1 MKTMKKLISLLSFVI
16 IAVCLISLNKTNET
30 TKFLDT
36 LDENQLSQVLMPF
49 DDASRK
55 KWHYLPAA
63 SWPRKGLKIGELN
76 DIQKKAFSNMLKSF
90 LSKSGY
96 EKTQDIIA
104 LENVLVELGGDPAYR
119 NTGAYFFS
127 VYGNPKTDNLWAWS
141 FEGHHLS
148 LNFTVANGTLATT
161 PRFFGA
167 NPGTIPKGKRK
178 GERVLGKE
186 EDLAFELLNTLTDTQ
201 KNEVI
206 FENVAFPDVLTR
218 NETEVKPLE
227 PFGIE
232 ANKLDSGQKDLLRDI
247 LRLYLSSIPKD
258 LAVAR
263 EQKINKEEFEY
274 IRFAW
279 AGAQVKGI
287 GHYYRIQGKSF
298 LIEFDNTQS
307 GANHIHT
314 VWRDFDGDFG
324 KDLITEHYLNSKHH
338 NKN

>member
-1 MKTMKKLISLLSFVI
+1 MKKLIVTLSFI
-16 IAVCLISLNKTNET
+16 ILTICFIGLNKANNTI
-30 TKFLDT
+30 KFLDT
-36 LDENQLSQVLMPF
+36 LDEKQLSQVLMPF

-55 KWHYLPAA
+55 NWHYLPAA
-63 SWPRKGLKIGELN
+63 SWPRSGLKIEGLDES
-76 DIQKKAFSNMLKSF
+76 QKTAFSNMLKSF

-96 EKTQDIIA
+96 KKTQDIIE
-104 LENVLVELGGDPAYR
+104 LENVLVELGGDPIRRDA
-119 NTGAYFFS
+119 GAYFFS
-127 VYGNPKTDNLWAWS
+127 IYGNPKTDSLWAWS

-148 LNFTVANGTLATT
+148 LNFTVLNGAISTT

-167 NPGTIPKGKRK
+167 NPGTIPSGKRK
-178 GERVLGKE
+178 GERILDKE
-186 EDLAFELLNTLTDTQ
+186 EDLAFKLLNTLTEVQ

-206 FENVAFPDVLTR
+206 FENTAFPDVLTR
-218 NETEVKPLE
+218 NATDVKPLE

-232 ANKLDSGQKDLLRDI
+232 ASKFNSIQKDLLKDLI
-247 LRLYLSSIPKD
+247 KLYLSSIPKN
-258 LAVAR
+258 LASVR
-263 EQKINKEEFEY
+263 EQKINEEEFET

-298 LIEFDNTQS
+298 LIEFDNTQN

-324 KDLITEHYLNSKHH
+324 KDLIREHYLNSEHH
-338 NKN
+338 HKK

>member
-1 MKTMKKLISLLSFVI
+1 MKKLILIISFLTI
-16 IAVCLISLNKTNET
+16 LVCLISLKSTNET

-36 LDENQLSQVLMPF
+36 LDEEKLNQVLMPF
-49 DDASRK
+49 DDLSRK
-55 KWHYLPAA
+55 NWHYLPAA

-76 DIQKKAFSNMLKSF
+76 DTQKAAFSSMLKSF

-96 EKTQDIIA
+96 QKTQDIIA
-104 LENVLVELGGDPAYR
+104 LENVLAELGGDPAYR
-119 NTGAYFFS
+119 DIGAYFFS
-127 VYGNPKTDNLWAWS
+127 IYGNPKVDNLWAWS

-148 LNFTVANGTLATT
+148 LNFTIANGTISTT

-178 GERVLGKE
+178 GERILDKE
-186 EDLAFELLNTLTDTQ
+186 EDLAFKLLNTLTDTQ
-201 KNEVI
+201 KSEVI

-232 ANKLDSGQKDLLRDI
+232 ASKLDSGQKELLRDI
-247 LRLYLSSIPKD
+247 LRLYLNSIPKD
-258 LAVAR
+258 LAIAR
-263 EQKINKEEFEY
+263 EQKINEEEFEY

-298 LIEFDNTQS
+298 LIEFDNTQT

-324 KDLITEHYLNSKHH
+324 KDLIAEHYLNSKHH